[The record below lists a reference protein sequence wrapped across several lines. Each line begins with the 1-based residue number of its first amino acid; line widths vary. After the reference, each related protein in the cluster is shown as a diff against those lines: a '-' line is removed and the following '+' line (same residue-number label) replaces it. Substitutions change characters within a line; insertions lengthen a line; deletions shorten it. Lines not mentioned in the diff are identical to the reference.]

1 VEIIFNLIELFIVL
15 NFQMCVKQKCMAVKD
30 FRAKNNN
37 CGNDCNGN
45 GVCNSKGNCH
55 CKTGYA
61 PPYCD
66 YPGPGGSVDSGPASS
81 PNSTYLMFIILLYS
95 FILFTC
101 FLILAFKGFMTG
113 MYVLTF
119 GAIPLLLAVLLFAY
133 CSKNHRSPSD
143 WNKANRKKL
152 SYVSKCLPF
161 IERLQHLVIDDGDG
175 NSNACTTTTT
185 RPLPIINTV
194 SSLVTQYNNE
204 IYLEPSKTISF
215 YNNTSKPI
223 LENAYINS
231 SCSVPPP
238 NYIDA
243 VKSRLSKSDIIIA
256 NLMSTTNPQVNS
268 YLQDGVWGNSK

>member
-1 VEIIFNLIELFIVL
+1 
-15 NFQMCVKQKCMAVKD
+15 M
-30 FRAKNNN
+30 
-37 CGNDCNGN
+37 
-45 GVCNSKGNCH
+45 
-55 CKTGYA
+55 
-61 PPYCD
+61 
-66 YPGPGGSVDSGPASS
+66 
-81 PNSTYLMFIILLYS
+81 
-95 FILFTC
+95 
-101 FLILAFKGFMTG
+101 ILAFKGFMTG

-185 RPLPIINTV
+185 RPLPSINTV
-194 SSLVTQYNNE
+194 SSLTTQYNNE
-204 IYLEPSKTISF
+204 IYSDPSKTSSF
-215 YNNTSKPI
+215 YKNTSEPI
-223 LENAYINS
+223 LENAYINNA
-231 SCSVPPP
+231 CSAVPLP

-243 VKSRLSKSDIIIA
+243 VKSRLSKSDIIIT